1 MPIGSFFL
9 LNKLHDGSR
18 SKSSPKPKKKSKA
31 QKSYAANP
39 ANLSARSVIDAY
51 GGKTSAK
58 KGGMKGGMKG
68 GGRGGKSKATSK
80 RQKAPTGVQGSGF
93 NKLSKTLAKNAPK
106 SKSKG
111 KGTGRGKARKNKRM
125 VNKINKANQAYKKN
139 FRAKLKD
146 ASTPAKT
153 GGISP
158 QSGLGRGMAKTG
170 GISPQS
176 GLKKR
181 TARSAG
187 SKGSGS
193 AGSKGSGGAGLISK
207 PKTLEEARALFV
219 SLSRDVLIGVQD
231 TRLKQAQKWL
241 HEFMKKK

>member
-1 MPIGSFFL
+1 M
-9 LNKLHDGSR
+9 
-18 SKSSPKPKKKSKA
+18 
-31 QKSYAANP
+31 
-39 ANLSARSVIDAY
+39 
-51 GGKTSAK
+51 
-58 KGGMKGGMKG
+58 
-68 GGRGGKSKATSK
+68 
-80 RQKAPTGVQGSGF
+80 QGSGF

-153 GGISP
+153 GGISPQSGLGRGMAKTGGMSP